1 MSDQSVSK
9 EWGMKKFPTKLDFL
23 DDKIE
28 GFYPG
33 FVILHGVVGAGST
46 EFALTFLMN
55 NSDSDEEVNLY
66 YIAIAKT
73 KEEVL
78 REIKLVFPEEKSK
91 RLIDNLNVI
100 TLAEDYFKG
109 SIVPLR
115 WISDRKLTMN
125 ELKSGRDILTSL
137 AETVEQCE
145 EKSIILMD
153 SITDLARIAG
163 ERIKWNDLVDLIN
176 GLKKICVNN
185 DTLMLS
191 LLTSDALEKE
201 KEEELMD
208 QGDGVLIFEWS
219 MQEDSIERWLY
230 FRKFTGILPL
240 LEQEGILKYN
250 VSIDPELGFTI
261 SNTVRVI

>member
-1 MSDQSVSK
+1 MS
-9 EWGMKKFPTKLDFL
+9 ENTEMERFPTKIDFL
-23 DDKIE
+23 DEKIQ

-33 FVILHGVVGAGST
+33 FIILHGVVGAGST
-46 EFALTFLMN
+46 EFAMTFLMN
-55 NSDSDEEVNLY
+55 NSDEKLNLY

-73 KEEVL
+73 EEEVL
-78 REIKLVFPEEKSK
+78 REINLIFPEERNKE
-91 RLIDNLNVI
+91 LIDNLNVI

-115 WISDRKLTMN
+115 WFSDRKLTIN
-125 ELKSGRDILTSL
+125 ELKSSKNILTSL
-137 AETVEQCE
+137 AETIEGCE

-153 SITDLARIAG
+153 SITDLARIAR
-163 ERIKWNDLVDLIN
+163 ERIKWNDLVDLIK
-176 GLKKICVNN
+176 GLKKICISKNIL
-185 DTLMLS
+185 LMS
-191 LLTSDALEKE
+191 LLTSDTLERE

-250 VSIDPELGFTI
+250 VSIDPQLGFTI
-261 SNTVRVI
+261 SKTVRVI

>member
-1 MSDQSVSK
+1 MTDQVVTESTD
-9 EWGMKKFPTKLDFL
+9 MKRFPTKIDFL
-23 DDKIE
+23 DEKIE

-46 EFALTFLMN
+46 EFGLTFLMN
-55 NSDSDEEVNLY
+55 NSDSDEQVKLY

-78 REIKLVFPEEKSK
+78 REIRLVFPQEKNK
-91 RLIDNLNVI
+91 RLIENLNVI

-115 WISDRKLTMN
+115 WVSKRKLTIN
-125 ELKSGRDILTSL
+125 ELKSGKDILTSL
-137 AETVEQCE
+137 AETIEQCE
-145 EKSIILMD
+145 ERSIILMD
-153 SITDLARIAG
+153 SITDLARIAR

-176 GLKKICVNN
+176 GLKKICVNKEI
-185 DTLMLS
+185 LMMS

-219 MQEDSIERWLY
+219 MKEDSVERWLY

-240 LEQEGILKYN
+240 LEREGILKYN